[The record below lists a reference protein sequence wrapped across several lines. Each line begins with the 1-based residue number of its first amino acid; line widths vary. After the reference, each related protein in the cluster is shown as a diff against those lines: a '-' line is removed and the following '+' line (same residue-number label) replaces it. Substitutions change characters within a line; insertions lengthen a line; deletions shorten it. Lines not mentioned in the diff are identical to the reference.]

1 MKKIN
6 AVITGI
12 GGYLP
17 DYILTN
23 EELSRMIDTTDEW
36 ITTRVGIKER
46 RILHE
51 KGLGSSYMGRKAA
64 KQLLSKTGVSPEEID
79 LIICATS
86 TGDHV
91 FPSTSSIIAGKLGCK
106 NAFTFDLSAAC
117 SGFLY
122 ALQTARAYVC
132 SGLYKKVMVV
142 TAEKMSSITNYEDRS
157 TCPLFGDG
165 ASAVMVEPTTDDLG
179 VVDAILHTDGIGLP
193 FLHLKSGG
201 SVSPASRQTV
211 RNKEHFIYQEGKTVY
226 KYAVSSMSQVS
237 VDIMERNSLTNND
250 IKWFVPHQANN
261 RIIEAVA
268 ARMNLT
274 SEKTLVNIDHI
285 GNTSASS
292 IPICLW
298 ENEELLKK
306 GDNIILS
313 AFGAGFTWGAIY
325 LKWGYDGI

>member
-64 KQLLSKTGVSPEEID
+64 KQLLSKTGVSPDEID

-86 TGDHV
+86 TGDHI

-106 NAFTFDLSAAC
+106 NAFTFDLAAAC

-122 ALQTARAYVC
+122 ALQTARAYIC

-142 TAEKMSSITNYEDRS
+142 AAEKMSSITNYEDRS

-165 ASAVMVEPTTDDLG
+165 ASAVLMEATTEDLG
-179 VVDAILHTDGIGLP
+179 IIDAILHTDGIGLP
-193 FLHLKSGG
+193 FLHTKSGG

-211 RNKEHFIYQEGKTVY
+211 RNKEHFVYQEGKTVY

-268 ARMNLT
+268 SRMNLT
-274 SEKTLVNIDHI
+274 SDKTLVNIDHI
-285 GNTSASS
+285 GNTSAAS

-325 LKWGYDGI
+325 MKWGYDGI

>member
-64 KQLLSKTGVSPEEID
+64 KQLLSKTGVTPEEID

-86 TGDHV
+86 TGDHI

-106 NAFTFDLSAAC
+106 NAFTFDLAAAC

-122 ALQTARAYVC
+122 ALQTARAYIC
-132 SGLYKKVMVV
+132 SGLYKKVMVI

-165 ASAVMVEPTTDDLG
+165 ASAVLVEPTTEDLG
-179 VVDAILHTDGIGLP
+179 IVDAILHTDGIGLP

-250 IKWFVPHQANN
+250 VKWFVPHQANN

-268 ARMNLT
+268 TRMNLT
-274 SEKTLVNIDHI
+274 SDKTLVNIDHI
-285 GNTSASS
+285 GNTSAAS

-306 GDNIILS
+306 ADNIIIS

-325 LKWGYDGI
+325 MKWGYDGI

>member
-64 KQLLSKTGVSPEEID
+64 KQLLSKTGVSPDDID

-106 NAFTFDLSAAC
+106 NAFAFDLSAAC

-132 SGLYKKVMVV
+132 SGLYKKVMVI
-142 TAEKMSSITNYEDRS
+142 TTEKMSSITNYEDRS

-165 ASAVMVEPTTDDLG
+165 AAALMVEPTTEDLG

-237 VDIMERNSLTNND
+237 VDIMERNALTNND

-268 ARMNLT
+268 TRMNLT
-274 SEKTLVNIDHI
+274 SDKTLVNIDHI
-285 GNTSASS
+285 GNTSAAS

>member
-64 KQLLSKTGVSPEEID
+64 KQLLSKTGVSPDDID

-106 NAFTFDLSAAC
+106 NAFAFDLSAAC

-132 SGLYKKVMVV
+132 SGLYKKVMVI

-165 ASAVMVEPTTDDLG
+165 AAALMVEPTTEDLG

-237 VDIMERNSLTNND
+237 VDIMERNALTNND

-268 ARMNLT
+268 TRMNLT
-274 SEKTLVNIDHI
+274 SDKTLVNIDHI
-285 GNTSASS
+285 GNTSAAS

>member
-1 MKKIN
+1 MKQIN

-86 TGDHV
+86 TGDHI

-165 ASAVMVEPTTDDLG
+165 ASAVMVEPTMDDLG
-179 VVDAILHTDGIGLP
+179 IVDAILHTDGIGLP

-226 KYAVSSMSQVS
+226 KYAVSNMSQVS

-274 SEKTLVNIDHI
+274 SDKTLVNIDHI
-285 GNTSASS
+285 GNTSAAS

>member
-64 KQLLSKTGVSPEEID
+64 KQLLSKTGVSPDDID

-106 NAFTFDLSAAC
+106 NAFAFDLSAAC

-132 SGLYKKVMVV
+132 SGLYKKVMVI
-142 TAEKMSSITNYEDRS
+142 TTEKMSSITNYEDRS

-165 ASAVMVEPTTDDLG
+165 AAAVMIEPTTEDFG
-179 VVDAILHTDGIGLP
+179 VIDAILHTDGIGLP

-237 VDIMERNSLTNND
+237 VDIMERNALTNND

-261 RIIEAVA
+261 RIIEAV
-268 ARMNLT
+268 
-274 SEKTLVNIDHI
+274 
-285 GNTSASS
+285 
-292 IPICLW
+292 
-298 ENEELLKK
+298 
-306 GDNIILS
+306 
-313 AFGAGFTWGAIY
+313 
-325 LKWGYDGI
+325 

>member
-64 KQLLSKTGVSPEEID
+64 KQLLSKTGVSPDDID

-106 NAFTFDLSAAC
+106 NAFAFDLSAAC

-132 SGLYKKVMVV
+132 SGLYKKVMVI
-142 TAEKMSSITNYEDRS
+142 TTEKMSSITNYEDRS

-165 ASAVMVEPTTDDLG
+165 AAAVMVEPTTEDFG
-179 VVDAILHTDGIGLP
+179 VIDAILHTDGIGLP

-237 VDIMERNSLTNND
+237 VDIMERNALTNND

-268 ARMNLT
+268 TRMNLT
-274 SEKTLVNIDHI
+274 SDKTLVNIDHI
-285 GNTSASS
+285 GNTSAAS

>member
-1 MKKIN
+1 
-6 AVITGI
+6 
-12 GGYLP
+12 
-17 DYILTN
+17 
-23 EELSRMIDTTDEW
+23 
-36 ITTRVGIKER
+36 
-46 RILHE
+46 
-51 KGLGSSYMGRKAA
+51 
-64 KQLLSKTGVSPEEID
+64 
-79 LIICATS
+79 
-86 TGDHV
+86 
-91 FPSTSSIIAGKLGCK
+91 
-106 NAFTFDLSAAC
+106 
-117 SGFLY
+117 
-122 ALQTARAYVC
+122 
-132 SGLYKKVMVV
+132 YKKVMVI

-165 ASAVMVEPTTDDLG
+165 AAALMVEPTTEDLG

-237 VDIMERNSLTNND
+237 VDIMERNALTNND

-268 ARMNLT
+268 TRMNLT
-274 SEKTLVNIDHI
+274 SDKTLVNIDHI
-285 GNTSASS
+285 GNTSAAS

>member
-1 MKKIN
+1 MEKIN

-64 KQLLSKTGVSPEEID
+64 KQLLSKTGVSPDEID

-86 TGDHV
+86 TSDHQ
-91 FPSTSSIIAGKLGCK
+91 FPSTASIIGGKLGCK
-106 NAFTFDLSAAC
+106 NAFAFDLAAAC
-117 SGFLY
+117 SGFIF
-122 ALQTARAYVC
+122 ALQTARSYIC
-132 SGLYKKVMVV
+132 SGLYKKVIVV
-142 TAEKMSSITNYEDRS
+142 AAEKMSSITNYEDRT

-165 ASAVMVEPTTDDLG
+165 ASAVLVEATTEDIG
-179 VVDAILHTDGIGLP
+179 IIDAILHTDGIGLP
-193 FLHLKSGG
+193 FLHIKSGG

-211 RNKEHFIYQEGKTVY
+211 RNREHFVYQEGKTVY

-237 VDIMERNSLTNND
+237 VDIMERNALTNND
-250 IKWFVPHQANN
+250 VKWFVPHQANN

-268 ARMNLT
+268 TRMNL
-274 SEKTLVNIDHI
+274 SSDKTLVNIDHI
-285 GNTSASS
+285 GNTSAAS

-306 GDNIILS
+306 GDNIILTS
-313 AFGAGFTWGAIY
+313 FGAGFTWGAIY

>member
-64 KQLLSKTGVSPEEID
+64 KQLLSKTGVSPDDID

-106 NAFTFDLSAAC
+106 NAFAFDLSAAC

-132 SGLYKKVMVV
+132 SGLYKKVMVI
-142 TAEKMSSITNYEDRS
+142 TTEKMSSITNYEDRS

-165 ASAVMVEPTTDDLG
+165 AAAVMIEPTTEDFG
-179 VVDAILHTDGIGLP
+179 VIDAILHTDGIGLP

-237 VDIMERNSLTNND
+237 VDIMERNALTNND

-268 ARMNLT
+268 TRMNLT
-274 SEKTLVNIDHI
+274 SDKTLVNIDHI
-285 GNTSASS
+285 GNTSAAS